1 MYLRFDQTGDQIV
14 NQCINSTAG
23 SFVKY
28 HNLNAKDS
36 LVDITNK
43 VKISMLLI
51 ISTEIAFLD
60 IN

>member
-1 MYLRFDQTGDQIV
+1 MINPSFIV
-14 NQCINSTAG
+14 NQFINSTAG

-36 LVDITNK
+36 FVDITNT